1 MQVHYGHPSG
11 DWACFAANERRVRF
25 DHQPVQG
32 NLLHQFAQVHL
43 ATLIGGICANDDCG
57 QTSAWYVFSALGFYP
72 VDPASGVYALGSP
85 LVDKVTLKLD
95 SKFAKGRSF
104 TVIAKINS
112 AKHPF
117 TSQPRSTASR
127 SRATGFRT
135 TKSAA
140 AANWCW

>member
-1 MQVHYGHPSG
+1 M
-11 DWACFAANERRVRF
+11 
-25 DHQPVQG
+25 
-32 NLLHQFAQVHL
+32 LHQFAQVHL

-127 SRATGFRT
+127 SRAAGFRT
-135 TKSAA
+135 TKSPA